1 MHGCGVCP
9 RLRAVHTVEG
19 VVRMTK
25 NLTTGIFSVVL
36 GLAYLAGTY
45 NIPVYDAADSVGPR
59 SFPFLTTAIVICSG
73 LALIVSDL
81 RREERKP
88 FSWGF
93 VSERG
98 VWMKIA
104 VTMVASI
111 GYGLVLDWLGYLI
124 ATFFF
129 MMVVSTLINVGRHKQ
144 NVIIAALFSI
154 ITFISFALLLKLSL
168 PRGLLG
174 GILPF

>member
-1 MHGCGVCP
+1 
-9 RLRAVHTVEG
+9 
-19 VVRMTK
+19 MTK

-45 NIPVYDAADSVGPR
+45 NIPVFDAADSVGPR
-59 SFPFLTTAIVICSG
+59 SFPFLIAAITIGCG

-81 RREERKP
+81 RSTERKP

-93 VSERG
+93 AAESG
-98 VWMKIA
+98 VWLRILATMAAGIA
-104 VTMVASI
+104 
-111 GYGLVLDWLGYLI
+111 YGLVLDWLGYLI
-124 ATFFF
+124 ATFLF
-129 MMVVSTLINVGRHKQ
+129 MMAVTALINVGRHKQ
-144 NVIIAALFSI
+144 NAIIAALFSI
-154 ITFISFALLLKLSL
+154 VSFISFALLLKLSL

>member
-1 MHGCGVCP
+1 
-9 RLRAVHTVEG
+9 
-19 VVRMTK
+19 MTK
-25 NLTTGIFSVVL
+25 NLTTGIFSVIL
-36 GLAYLAGTY
+36 GLAYLAGTF
-45 NIPVYDAADSVGPR
+45 NIPLHEAGDAVGPR
-59 SFPFLTTAIVICSG
+59 SFPFLVAAIVIMCG
-73 LALIVSDL
+73 GALIVNDL
-81 RREERKP
+81 RSTERKP

-93 VSERG
+93 TSESAIWLKIVLTMAAG
-98 VWMKIA
+98 VA
-104 VTMVASI
+104 
-111 GYGLVLDWLGYLI
+111 YGLVLDWLGYLI

-129 MMVVSTLINVGRHKQ
+129 MMMVTTLINVGRHKQ

>member
-1 MHGCGVCP
+1 
-9 RLRAVHTVEG
+9 
-19 VVRMTK
+19 MTK

-45 NIPVYDAADSVGPR
+45 NIPVFDAADAVGPR
-59 SFPFLTTAIVICSG
+59 SFPFLVAAIVIGCG
-73 LALIVSDL
+73 VALIINDL
-81 RREERKP
+81 RSKERKP

-93 VSERG
+93 AAESG
-98 VWMKIA
+98 IWIKIV
-104 VTMVASI
+104 VTMLAGI

-129 MMVVSTLINVGRHKQ
+129 MMIVTTLINVGRHKQ
-144 NVIIAALFSI
+144 NLIIAVLFSVI
-154 ITFISFALLLKLSL
+154 SFLSFALLLKLSL

>member
-1 MHGCGVCP
+1 
-9 RLRAVHTVEG
+9 
-19 VVRMTK
+19 MTK

-36 GLAYLAGTY
+36 GLAYLAGTF
-45 NIPVYDAADSVGPR
+45 NIPVFDAADSVGPR
-59 SFPFLTTAIVICSG
+59 SFPFLVAAIVIICG
-73 LALIVSDL
+73 AALIVNDL
-81 RREERKP
+81 RSKERKP

-93 VSERG
+93 AADSAI
-98 VWMKIA
+98 WLKI
-104 VTMVASI
+104 VLTMTAGI
-111 GYGLVLDWLGYLI
+111 AYGLVLDWLGYLI

-129 MMVVSTLINVGRHKQ
+129 MMMVTTLINVGRHKQ
-144 NVIIAALFSI
+144 NVIIAVLFSI

>member
-1 MHGCGVCP
+1 
-9 RLRAVHTVEG
+9 
-19 VVRMTK
+19 MTK

-36 GLAYLAGTY
+36 GLVYLASTFS
-45 NIPVYDAADSVGPR
+45 IPVFDASDSVGPR
-59 SFPFLTTAIVICSG
+59 SFPFLVAAIVIGCG

-81 RREERKP
+81 RSKERKP

-93 VSERG
+93 ASDSAI
-98 VWMKIA
+98 WIKIVA
-104 VTMVASI
+104 TMVAGI
-111 GYGLVLDWLGYLI
+111 AYGLVLDWLGYLI

-129 MMVVSTLINVGRHKQ
+129 MMMVTSLINVGRHKQ
-144 NVIIAALFSI
+144 NVIIAALFSV

-174 GILPF
+174 GIIPF